1 MQKKT
6 CGQHI
11 MKARDVF
18 LLQVKFFKATF
29 INNFAY
35 VAVVVAKENVSLKRY
50 DCVISV
56 SSLKIIILLGVKTNK
71 QLFFKTSS
79 CSGGIDNEHY
89 IIDECRLASLIWL
102 FCNIVWL
109 VHTLKIF
116 FHAEISQEE
125 RVQNHHTGIITML

>member
-11 MKARDVF
+11 MKARGVF
-18 LLQVKFFKATF
+18 LLQVKFFNATF

-50 DCVISV
+50 DCIISV

-71 QLFFKTSS
+71 QFFLKRLVAVGALTMNVTS
-79 CSGGIDNEHY
+79 
-89 IIDECRLASLIWL
+89 
-102 FCNIVWL
+102 
-109 VHTLKIF
+109 
-116 FHAEISQEE
+116 
-125 RVQNHHTGIITML
+125 

>member
-11 MKARDVF
+11 LKARDVF
-18 LLQVKFFKATF
+18 SLQVKFLNATF

-35 VAVVVAKENVSLKRY
+35 VAVVVAKENVSLKSY

-71 QLFFKTSS
+71 QFFFKTSS
-79 CSGGIDNEHY
+79 CSGGIDNERY

-125 RVQNHHTGIITML
+125 RVQNHQTGIISML

>member
-11 MKARDVF
+11 LKARDVF
-18 LLQVKFFKATF
+18 LLQVKFFHATF
-29 INNFAY
+29 MTNFAY

-71 QLFFKTSS
+71 QIFFKRLVAVGALAMNATS
-79 CSGGIDNEHY
+79 
-89 IIDECRLASLIWL
+89 
-102 FCNIVWL
+102 
-109 VHTLKIF
+109 
-116 FHAEISQEE
+116 
-125 RVQNHHTGIITML
+125 

>member
-18 LLQVKFFKATF
+18 SLQVKFFHATF
-29 INNFAY
+29 ITNFAY

-71 QLFFKTSS
+71 QFFFKTSS
-79 CSGGIDNEHY
+79 CSGGIDNERY

-102 FCNIVWL
+102 FCNIVWP

-116 FHAEISQEE
+116 FHAKINQEE
-125 RVQNHHTGIITML
+125 RVQNHQTGIITML

>member
-11 MKARDVF
+11 MKARGVF
-18 LLQVKFFKATF
+18 LLQVKFFNATF

-35 VAVVVAKENVSLKRY
+35 VADVVAKENVSLKRY
-50 DCVISV
+50 DCIISV

-71 QLFFKTSS
+71 QFFLK
-79 CSGGIDNEHY
+79 CLVAVGGIDIERY

-109 VHTLKIF
+109 VHTLKI
-116 FHAEISQEE
+116 SSMQ
-125 RVQNHHTGIITML
+125 R